1 MNREKQVRDLQ
12 KARFGPEGE
21 LFKKR
26 QQLVRPIQDR
36 VYTAIES
43 YANEQGYDF
52 IFDKSGS
59 AGIIFSRP
67 DFDKTEEIMKR
78 MN

>member
-1 MNREKQVRDLQ
+1 MEMEKKVREMQ
-12 KARFGPEGE
+12 KERFGPNGLLFEKRKE
-21 LFKKR
+21 LV
-26 QQLVRPIQDR
+26 QPIQDR